1 MADYDIHVHHLTR
14 VEGHGDVV
22 LKVKDNKVDSVAF
35 NVVEAPR
42 FFEAMLVGRAHYEV
56 REIVTRICGIC
67 ACGHALSSIRAS
79 EAAMSIEPS
88 EQTIDFRKLVLHGE
102 NLSSHYLHYYFL
114 AAPDFLG
121 VGSVLPLASSH
132 PDVVVRALKLKKL
145 GNDLSEAFVGR
156 HVHPISMKLKG
167 FTKLPDAAN
176 LKAIQARLV
185 DSIKDLEATIELFK
199 TLKVPGY
206 TRETEYVSLGPING
220 SKEYPFYDGNIITSS
235 GDSLPP
241 LKYTEITNEV
251 THPNHTAKLC
261 AHNGKPYQVG
271 ALARFNNN
279 YKLLRPEAQK
289 AAQQLGIQ
297 PVCHNP
303 YMITIAQIVET
314 VHITYDAI
322 DLISKCLNRGIIDEP
337 IEYKVKAGTGAGA
350 VEVPRGIL
358 FHGYTYDNNGYITK
372 ADCVIPTT
380 QNVSNIN
387 EDFKAFVP
395 SMLGKPE
402 KEISLLLQMLVRAYD
417 PCISCSAHLLD
428 VRIDRE

>member
-1 MADYDIHVHHLTR
+1 MTDYDIHVHHLTR
-14 VEGHGDVV
+14 VEGHGDVL
-22 LKVKDNKVDSVAF
+22 LKVKDNKVEHIAF

-67 ACGHALSSIRAS
+67 ACGHALSSLRAS

-88 EQTIDFRKLVLHGE
+88 DQTVTMRKLVLHGE

-121 VGSVLPLASSH
+121 VGSVLPLAATH
-132 PDVVVRALKLKKL
+132 PDVVVRALRLKKL
-145 GNDLSEAFVGR
+145 GNDLAEAFVGR
-156 HVHPISMKLKG
+156 HVHPISMKING
-167 FTKLPDAAN
+167 FSKLPDPAV
-176 LKAIQARLV
+176 LKSVQNRLV
-185 DSIKDLEATIELFK
+185 ESIKDLDATLDLFA
-199 TLKVPGY
+199 TLKVPDY

-220 SKEYPFYDGNIITSS
+220 SKEYPFYDGNIISS
-235 GDSLPP
+235 NGDSLPP

-251 THPNHTAKLC
+251 CHPDSTAKYC

-279 YKLLRPEAQK
+279 YDLLRPEAKK
-289 AAQQLGIQ
+289 AAEKLGIK
-297 PVCHNP
+297 PVCNNP
-303 YMITIAQIVET
+303 YMITVAQIVET

-322 DLISKCLNRGIIDEP
+322 DLISKLLADGLKDEP
-337 IEYKVKAGTGAGA
+337 VEYKVKAGAGAGA

-380 QNVSNIN
+380 QNVANIN
-387 EDFKAFVP
+387 DDFRAFVP
-395 SMLGKPE
+395 KMLGKPE
-402 KEISLLLQMLVRAYD
+402 SEISLLLQMLVRAYD

-428 VRIDRE
+428 VRVERE

>member
-22 LKVKDNKVDSVAF
+22 LKVKDNKVDHIAF

-67 ACGHALSSIRAS
+67 ACGHALSSLRAS
-79 EAAMSIEPS
+79 EAAMSIKPS

-132 PDVVVRALKLKKL
+132 PDVVVRALRLKKL

-156 HVHPISMKLKG
+156 HVHPISMKING
-167 FTKLPDAAN
+167 FSKLPDSAN
-176 LKAIQARLV
+176 LKAVQQRLV

-199 TLKVPGY
+199 TLKIPDY
-206 TRETEYVSLGPING
+206 NRQTEYVSLGPING
-220 SKEYPFYDGNIITSS
+220 SKEYPFYDGNIITSN

-241 LKYTEITNEV
+241 LKYTDITNEV
-251 THPNHTAKLC
+251 CHPDQTAKLC

-297 PVCHNP
+297 PVCNNP
-303 YMITIAQIVET
+303 YMITVAQIVET

-322 DLISKCLNRGIIDEP
+322 DLITKCLNRGLIDEP

-358 FHGYTYDNNGYITK
+358 FHGYTYDNNGNVTK

-380 QNVSNIN
+380 QNVANIN

-402 KEISLLLQMLVRAYD
+402 NEISLLLQMLVRAYD

-428 VRIDRE
+428 VRVDRE

>member
-14 VEGHGDVV
+14 VEGHGDVL
-22 LKVKDNKVDSVAF
+22 LKVKDNRVEHVAF

-42 FFEAMLVGRAHYEV
+42 FFEAMLKGRAHYEV

-67 ACGHALSSIRAS
+67 AVGHALSSLRAS
-79 EAAMSIEPS
+79 EAAMSLEPS
-88 EQTIDFRKLVLHGE
+88 EQTVDMRKLALHGE

-121 VGSVLPLASSH
+121 VGSVLPLAASH
-132 PDVVVRALKLKKL
+132 PDVVKRALKLKKM
-145 GNDLSEAFVGR
+145 GNDLCECFVGR
-156 HVHPISMKLKG
+156 HVHPISLKINGFSALPNPVRMKQVQ
-167 FTKLPDAAN
+167 DM
-176 LKAIQARLV
+176 LV
-185 DSIKDLEATIELFK
+185 DTIKDLEATIDLFA
-199 TLKVPGY
+199 TLKIPDY
-206 TRETEYVSLGPING
+206 NRETEYVSLGPING
-220 SKEYPFYDGNIITSS
+220 SKEYPFYDGNIITSN
-235 GDSLPP
+235 GKSLPP

-251 THPNHTAKLC
+251 CHPDSTAKYC

-279 YKLLRPEAQK
+279 YDLLRPEAKK
-289 AAQQLGIQ
+289 AAEKLGIK

-303 YMITIAQIVET
+303 YMITVAQIVET

-322 DLISKCLNRGIIDEP
+322 DLISKLLGNGLKDEP
-337 IEYKVKAGTGAGA
+337 VDYKVKAGTGAGA

-358 FHGYTYDNNGYITK
+358 FHGYTYDNNGYVTK

-380 QNVSNIN
+380 QNVANIN

-402 KEISLLLQMLVRAYD
+402 SEISLLLQMLVRAYD

-428 VRIDRE
+428 VRVERE